1 MEDPW
6 EAGCRHGRRDDRA
19 GKVWRRPSH
28 VNVSEGEAA
37 DLMVVIADGDD
48 LVVVMVLVVSK
59 RLDASCQRTELALV
73 VPWRRRR
80 RCRE

>member
-1 MEDPW
+1 M
-6 EAGCRHGRRDDRA
+6 
-19 GKVWRRPSH
+19 
-28 VNVSEGEAA
+28 NVSEGEAA
-37 DLMVVIADGDD
+37 DLMTVTADGDD
-48 LVVVMVLVVSK
+48 LVVVMVLAVSK